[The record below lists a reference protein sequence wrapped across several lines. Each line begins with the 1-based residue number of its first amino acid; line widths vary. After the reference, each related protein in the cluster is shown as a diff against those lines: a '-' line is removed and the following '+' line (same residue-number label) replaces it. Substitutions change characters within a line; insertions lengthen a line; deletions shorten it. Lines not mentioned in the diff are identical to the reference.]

1 MNSCIFC
8 HGIKSDD
15 ILISSNH
22 FFAVLDID
30 PIQNGHI
37 IIISKKHYL
46 DIRNIPENELLDL
59 INLEKK
65 LITIL
70 EDNFNL
76 LGVSVLQNNGK
87 TMDQGTHFHIHLI
100 PRYRNDYFWENHE
113 VEKIPFDLDLLKRKL
128 KTGSKNHCIRY

>member
-15 ILISSNH
+15 ILISSKH

-46 DIRNIPENELLDL
+46 DIRDIPENELLDL

-87 TMDQGTHFHIHLI
+87 TMDQGTHFHIHLV
-100 PRYRNDYFWENHE
+100 PRYSNDYFWENHE
-113 VEKIPFDLDLLKRKL
+113 VEKIQFDLDLLKRKL

>member
-1 MNSCIFC
+1 M
-8 HGIKSDD
+8 
-15 ILISSNH
+15 
-22 FFAVLDID
+22 D

-46 DIRNIPENELLDL
+46 DIRDIPENELLDL

-87 TMDQGTHFHIHLI
+87 TMDQGTHFHIHLV
-100 PRYRNDYFWENHE
+100 PRYSNDYFWENHE
-113 VEKIPFDLDLLKRKL
+113 VEKIQFDLDLLKRKL
-128 KTGSKNHCIRY
+128 KK